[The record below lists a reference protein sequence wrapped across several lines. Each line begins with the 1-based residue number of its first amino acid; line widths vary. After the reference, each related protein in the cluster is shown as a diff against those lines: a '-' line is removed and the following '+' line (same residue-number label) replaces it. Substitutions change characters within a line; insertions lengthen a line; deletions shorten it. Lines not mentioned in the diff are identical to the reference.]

1 MNRILRISPMLEAA
15 QPSDYKRI
23 YADQYFKMK
32 REKIP
37 WKVAAKFFA
46 TTPIMAL
53 ESGTKIARAQS
64 NTDYGVFTDWT
75 KVDHQE
81 PGRREEQDVISV
93 IFTRGGSFSDF
104 FVWSAE
110 CTIMLHDD
118 DWWSI
123 YIEQSFN
130 VQPRYQRQHA
140 GPMIEGVNIF
150 LCDDLRGLDTALRDT
165 VLKSSEKFGQ
175 VESGVKELRD
185 MFG

>member
-23 YADQYFKMK
+23 EAEEYFRMK

-46 TTPIMAL
+46 TTPVMAL
-53 ESGTKIARAQS
+53 ESGTKIVRARS

-75 KVDHQE
+75 DIQE
-81 PGRREEQDVISV
+81 RGRSEEQDVISV
-93 IFTRGGSFSDF
+93 IFTRGGYSGDF

-110 CTIMLHDD
+110 CTIMLHED

-123 YIEQSFN
+123 YIEQSFKT
-130 VQPRYQRQHA
+130 RYQSQSA
-140 GPMIEGVNIF
+140 GPMIEGVSIF

-165 VLKSSEKFGQ
+165 VIKSSEKFGQ
-175 VESGVKELRD
+175 VESVVKELRD